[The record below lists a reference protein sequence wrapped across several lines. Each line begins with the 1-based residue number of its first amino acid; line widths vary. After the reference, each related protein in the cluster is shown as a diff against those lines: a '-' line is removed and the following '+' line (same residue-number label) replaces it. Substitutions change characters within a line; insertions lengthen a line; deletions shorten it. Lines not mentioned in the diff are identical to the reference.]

1 MAVLTR
7 GAFAEPGTSL
17 DFKTG
22 NWRSTE
28 KPSHYHAKAPCHAA
42 CPAGEDQQ
50 AWFAKLQE
58 GHPEAAWAELV
69 AANPLPAVTGRVC
82 PHPCET
88 ACNRATLDGALAIHN
103 VERWLGDEA
112 IRFGWAYPVSEPAV
126 DAPDVAIVGAGPAG
140 ISAAYHCL
148 RQGLRATIYEASPET
163 GGLMR
168 SAIPRTRLPRDVL
181 DAELDRVLALSGI
194 TLELR
199 TRLGR
204 DVSLDELQHK
214 HAGVLL
220 APGCQSGKAW
230 SVDGAVPADL
240 HEGLHLLKD
249 FVDHGAL
256 PEAGDVI
263 VHGGGNTSMDVARLM
278 KRSGAASVTLVTA
291 SGLPGP
297 GTEPADEINVV
308 PRELEEAL
316 EEGIEIIDHATIN
329 RLIMKGSRVT
339 GVEIMSLRKLPGQD
353 GRPHRV
359 GFEGTER
366 VVSVDMV
373 IPCIGEE
380 VDAEGFAELVDHGY
394 LRPKDRLGRLNR
406 DRVIA
411 LGDARGDRGTVA
423 AAIGDGRLAVSALAA
438 ELAGQPDPAPDLRT
452 EMKSAGLNT
461 TYYDHLPRAT
471 SPKRAVA
478 ERTFDTEIEG
488 DIGRAAAMAEA
499 QRCLSCGNCLACD
512 NCWSFCPDNAV
523 IKTVELALDGSHYL
537 FDLDYC
543 KGCGLCAHEC
553 PTGFI
558 QMVPEE
564 AGAEQPA

>member
-1 MAVLTR
+1 MTSMTR
-7 GAFAEPGTSL
+7 GAYARPGTSL

-28 KPSHYHAKAPCHAA
+28 KPAHIHAKAPCHAA

-58 GHPEAAWAELV
+58 GHAEAAWIELV
-69 AANPLPAVTGRVC
+69 RANPLPAVTGRVC

-88 ACNRATLDGALAIHN
+88 ACNRAALDGALAIHN

-112 IRFGWAYPVSEPAV
+112 VRFGWDYPVETPPQG
-126 DAPDVAIVGAGPAG
+126 APDIAIVGAGPAG
-140 ISAAYHCL
+140 LSAAYHCL
-148 RQGLRATIYEASPET
+148 RNGMRATIYEARSDT

-168 SAIPRTRLPRDVL
+168 AAIPKTRLPREPL
-181 DAELDRVLALSGI
+181 DAEVSRLLDLPGI
-194 TLELR
+194 TLNLR

-204 DVSLDELQHK
+204 DVSLDELRNG
-214 HAGVLL
+214 HAAVLL
-220 APGCQSGKAW
+220 APGCQSGKDW

-240 HEGLHLLKD
+240 HEGLHMLKG

-256 PEAGDVI
+256 PEARNVV
-263 VHGGGNTSMDVARLM
+263 VHGGGNTAMDICRLM
-278 KRSGAASVTLVTA
+278 KRSGSEKVTLITA

-297 GTEPADEINVV
+297 GTDPADEINVV
-308 PRELEEAL
+308 PRELEEAI
-316 EEGIEIIDHATIN
+316 EEGIEIVNHATIN

-339 GVEIMSLRKLPGQD
+339 GVEVMSLRKLPGQD
-353 GRPHRV
+353 GRSHRV

-380 VDAEGFAELVDHGY
+380 VDASDFPQLIDGGY
-394 LRPKDRLGRLNR
+394 LRPRDRAGRLAG
-406 DRVIA
+406 DHVFA

-423 AAIGDGRLAVSALAA
+423 AAIGDGRAAVGAVAA
-438 ELAGQPDPAPDLRT
+438 MLRGEDDPAPDVRA
-452 EMKSAGLNT
+452 EMKTGGLNL
-461 TYYDHLPRAT
+461 TYYDHLPRAAT
-471 SPKRAVA
+471 PKLPVG
-478 ERTFDTEIEG
+478 ERTFDAEIEG

-512 NCWSFCPDNAV
+512 NCWTFCPDNAV

-558 QMVPEE
+558 QMLPET
-564 AGAEQPA
+564 G